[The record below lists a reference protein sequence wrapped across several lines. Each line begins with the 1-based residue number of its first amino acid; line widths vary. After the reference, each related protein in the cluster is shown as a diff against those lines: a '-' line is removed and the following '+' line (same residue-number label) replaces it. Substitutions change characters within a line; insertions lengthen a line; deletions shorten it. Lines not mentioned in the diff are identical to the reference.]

1 MKDTIIIKELMNSLS
16 LIKKNSFLL
25 VVAAI
30 IDALF
35 FIAYGFFTGPVSR
48 KISEHAI
55 LLSNNLSPLLAEQ
68 HAQKGILELLFAPE
82 LRPLT
87 FKLTLLIL
95 LLFAISYIIYCI
107 FHGTS
112 WWMAAK
118 IAGQKWSYR
127 DYVLGFAKINL
138 IWLACYVVFKAFDTF
153 FSIRQLIIEKIIPNS
168 PNIASKV
175 LLAVLILLSLS
186 AFFSYS
192 TLKAKTLF
200 KTKIKTSIPLAVLCA
215 AFFIIAWT
223 LPMTIARLTEIK
235 ELGFILG
242 LILIFPTII
251 LIKVYSTRVLND

>member
-1 MKDTIIIKELMNSLS
+1 MKDTKIIKELINSLS
-16 LIKKNSFLL
+16 LLKKNGFLL
-25 VVAAI
+25 VTAAI
-30 IDALF
+30 IDAVF
-35 FIAYGFFTGPVSR
+35 FVAYGFFTGPVSR

-68 HAQKGILELLFAPE
+68 HAEKGILELLFTAQ

-118 IAGQKWSYR
+118 IAGQKWKYR
-127 DYVLGFAKINL
+127 EYVLGFAKVNL
-138 IWLACYVVFKAFDTF
+138 IWLAFYIIFKLFDTF
-153 FSIRQLIIEKIIPNS
+153 FSIRHLLIEKIIPNS
-168 PNIASKV
+168 PNLASKV
-175 LLAVLILLSLS
+175 LWAALILLSLA
-186 AFFSYS
+186 AFFSYP

-200 KTKIKTSIPLAVLCA
+200 KTKLKTSAPLAVLCA

-223 LPMTIARLTEIK
+223 LPMTIARWTKPEI
-235 ELGFILG
+235 GFLLG
-242 LILIFPTII
+242 LILLFPTII